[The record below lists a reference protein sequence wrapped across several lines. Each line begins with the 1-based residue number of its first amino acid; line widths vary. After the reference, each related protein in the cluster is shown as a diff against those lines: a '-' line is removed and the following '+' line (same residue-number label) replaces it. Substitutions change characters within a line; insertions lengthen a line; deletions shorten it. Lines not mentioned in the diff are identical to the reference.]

1 MSKRRNQ
8 AQHLREHRKWNTISE
23 FPGENWEW
31 TLNILLLDLYC
42 ITKRAKLLLY
52 SSLPYQTSVKK
63 KKQYLEEIW
72 LYEISQWGTNQTVTV
87 WHFISLHN
95 IILFSLQFSG
105 LFSLLFSAIMNKVK
119 PKLIVSLFLRKTEN
133 TTAGVPLGNL
143 CKTAHATVNE
153 TVKSRLFS
161 LNRGFKQVQGSQI
174 PQPCTDTLL
183 AWHINFISIETTD
196 LSWCKIDEHLIFD

>member
-1 MSKRRNQ
+1 MKYNQ
-8 AQHLREHRKWNTISE
+8 WVSRGKLRMDPEHSPSRFVLHNKKGKTSA
-23 FPGENWEW
+23 
-31 TLNILLLDLYC
+31 LLIFALSNFC
-42 ITKRAKLLLY
+42 
-52 SSLPYQTSVKK
+52 QK